1 MKEANTAH
9 GNGPPV
15 CFRSRRIQ
23 LHTPIFGGLFH
34 RGFSASSIGRNRREL
49 RKKRA
54 FMAMLVLLILV
65 LASAWWFVRR
75 SRVAPSA
82 IAPTLENPLQLR

>member
-1 MKEANTAH
+1 
-9 GNGPPV
+9 
-15 CFRSRRIQ
+15 
-23 LHTPIFGGLFH
+23 
-34 RGFSASSIGRNRREL
+34 
-49 RKKRA
+49 
-54 FMAMLVLLILV
+54 MAMLVLLILV